1 MEASGLEP
9 ARATVTYGL
18 DMRYVGQMNEVPLP
32 VERRELEGHDL
43 ARLRRAFELLYRQRY
58 GEGTTHAG
66 AQLEIINFRAEA
78 VRMTD
83 KPDFAPLFAG
93 KSGAPSRRSRSI
105 YMRGKGSVEAA
116 VHSFD
121 DLSPDTPIEGP
132 AVIERESTTIWLPAP
147 ARATLD
153 VYGNLAIDLP

>member
-1 MEASGLEP
+1 
-9 ARATVTYGL
+9 
-18 DMRYVGQMNEVPLP
+18 
-32 VERRELEGHDL
+32 
-43 ARLRRAFELLYRQRY
+43 
-58 GEGTTHAG
+58 
-66 AQLEIINFRAEA
+66 
-78 VRMTD
+78 MTD

-105 YMRGKGSVEAA
+105 YMRGKGYVEAA
-116 VHSFD
+116 IHSFD

-132 AVIERESTTIWLPAP
+132 AVVERESTTIWLPAP